1 MNFILFNVRYY
12 MLLQHPK
19 NSIVLEMKNQKFL
32 SDFLSYLRISIDS
45 GLMVSLIIFFIMNG
59 ITNYENYSIF

>member
-1 MNFILFNVRYY
+1 

-19 NSIVLEMKNQKFL
+19 NSIVLEVKSQKFL
-32 SDFLSYLRISIDS
+32 SDFLSYLRISVDS
-45 GLMVSLIIFFIMNG
+45 GLMVSLIFFFFIMNG